1 MKLSLVQEMKEI
13 DKKTVEQYGL
23 PELLLM
29 ENAGHR
35 VAEAMIELLG
45 GAAGKNVCILAG
57 TGNNGGD
64 AMAAA
69 RHLYN
74 MGESQAVSDW

>member
-45 GAAGKNVCILAG
+45 GAAGKNGDRLILRTQTFGAG
-57 TGNNGGD
+57 D
-64 AMAAA
+64 KP
-69 RHLYN
+69 
-74 MGESQAVSDW
+74 